1 MNTKPKHQRE
11 GYRAYKAGK
20 PKEANPHH
28 ANRTAHNDWAMG
40 WEMARNHAALVNLLT
55 DNLEESA

>member
-20 PKEANPHH
+20 PIIDNPYPD
-28 ANRTAHNDWAMG
+28 RLRRDEWKQG
-40 WEMARNHAALVNLLT
+40 WLAASHHAALIKLLT
-55 DNLEESA
+55 DSLEESA